1 MNKMEKY
8 EKVTKSRPH
17 VVILGAGASMAALPF
32 GDKDHKPISCMD
44 NFFKNL
50 GMTDLIANLPL
61 KTQSKNLEDIYSEIE
76 ERSKSD
82 SLFFKAKEEI
92 ENLIF
97 DYFNSFSIPDEP
109 TIYDFLLL
117 SLREKDLIASFN
129 WDPLLIQAGNRLI
142 EKGLILN
149 NRLPKTVFL
158 HGNVGVIY
166 DPSKNAV
173 SMHSRYDSN
182 LGEKCPLLF
191 PVAQK
196 DYTNNVVIKDSWAM
210 VKEYLRRA
218 YILTIFGYSA
228 PKTDIEAVETLK
240 EAWNFYGDKLIEEIE
255 IIDKLDKK
263 ELKIKWHNFSEG
275 THLHCAENFFE
286 SMCGKYPR
294 RTTEQLLD
302 VTMLSIRRTDNRGF
316 KSGMSFDDIKQFIK
330 PLLLDE
336 ILNPDNLAN
345 PYRAYF
351 SQDQN

>member
-1 MNKMEKY
+1 MEKY

>member
-8 EKVTKSRPH
+8 EKDTKSRPH
-17 VVILGAGASMAALPF
+17 VVILGAGASMAALPHR
-32 GDKDHKPISCMD
+32 DKNRKPITCMD
-44 NFFKNL
+44 NFFENL
-50 GMTDLIANLPL
+50 GMKDLIANLPL
-61 KTQSKNLEDIYSEIE
+61 KTQSKNLEDIYSEVE
-76 ERSKSD
+76 ERSKSE
-82 SLFFKAKEEI
+82 SLFLKAKEEI
-92 ENLIF
+92 ENCVF
-97 DYFNSFSIPDEP
+97 DYFNFFTIPDEP

-129 WDPLLIQAGNRLI
+129 WDPILIQAGNRLI

-166 DPSKNAV
+166 DPNKKAV

-182 LGEKCPLLF
+182 LGEKCSLLF

-240 EAWNFYGDKLIEEIE
+240 EAWNFYGKKLIEEIE

-294 RTTEQLLD
+294 RTTEQLFD
-302 VTMLSIRRTDNRGF
+302 VTMLSILRTDNRGF

-345 PYRAYF
+345 PYRANF
-351 SQDQN
+351 NPD